1 VWLFKV
7 PSRRRR
13 LLTVE
18 FVDLNL
24 AEGCDDH
31 IQVRFVSR
39 RKNPVKT
46 KSKSRP
52 DRRIKRR
59 ILETKLCGSAV
70 PVKYKSTRLAHLV
83 EITFKADSIHS
94 SKGFRAIFRGFSKTT
109 IRDVPFDPNDV
120 HNSGIQICYLSPIPR
135 DGDSNNKTLAE
146 IFIDRMRNK
155 DTEPFKV
162 STVKALNQNVTRFTA
177 SYSQLVNATRMYEE
191 YNQKNGTC
199 TVRDVN
205 LAEILAN
212 VQSVT
217 WPPNLWRPVSD
228 SSVIDDTIEGTEPTD
243 IKRTINNVEQAS

>member
-1 VWLFKV
+1 LKKRIYVRASEPPFSQPLASEYQNFTSPGYPGYYPKNVECVWLFKV

-120 HNSGIQICYLSPIPR
+120 HNSGIQICSLSSTPR
-135 DGDSNNKTLAE
+135 DGDSNSKNLALSILYSIINKNIKRL
-146 IFIDRMRNK
+146 
-155 DTEPFKV
+155 KV
-162 STVKALNQNVTRFTA
+162 STVKALNQVLHELQF
-177 SYSQLVNATRMYEE
+177 
-191 YNQKNGTC
+191 
-199 TVRDVN
+199 
-205 LAEILAN
+205 
-212 VQSVT
+212 
-217 WPPNLWRPVSD
+217 
-228 SSVIDDTIEGTEPTD
+228 
-243 IKRTINNVEQAS
+243 